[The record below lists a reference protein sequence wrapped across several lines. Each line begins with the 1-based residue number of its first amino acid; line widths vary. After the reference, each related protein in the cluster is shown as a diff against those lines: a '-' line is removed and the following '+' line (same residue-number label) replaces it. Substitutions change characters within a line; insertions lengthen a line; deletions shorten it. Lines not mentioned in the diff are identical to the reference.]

1 MSKGYKYD
9 ISFYPP
15 SQRQAVLKRLR
26 EISFEVFEDVPG
38 GSTGTLVLDHNT
50 DLKDIDVPPNVSF
63 TEI

>member
-1 MSKGYKYD
+1 
-9 ISFYPP
+9 
-15 SQRQAVLKRLR
+15 LKRLR